1 MNLSVTMI
9 VQKVIFQCLQEHDM
23 DLVGLYKNIMAW
35 LKKGDEKTG
44 MALTSAK

>member
-23 DLVGLYKNIMAW
+23 DLVGSYKNIMAR

-44 MALTSAK
+44 VALTSAK